1 MAGNLCILNKT
12 IMAKINSKVKNSR
25 VSIKGK
31 DIILDYEF
39 FLHNYLNE
47 AELRQKGLVP
57 VEMYP
62 YEGDVIVGYL
72 PVDEQF
78 GCIDLEAL
86 YKWAIERIEKENPFL
101 YHKDLKILLIYLINK
116 FLLMDNLSE
125 E

>member
-1 MAGNLCILNKT
+1 MEGHLCILNKT
-12 IMAKINSKVKNSR
+12 TMAKINSNVKNSR

-39 FLHNYLNE
+39 FLHTYLNE

-62 YEGDVIVGYL
+62 YEGDIIIDYL
-72 PVDEQF
+72 PVDEKF

-86 YKWAIERIEKENPFL
+86 YKWAIERIEKE
-101 YHKDLKILLIYLINK
+101 K
-116 FLLMDNLSE
+116 LSFSDCIQCRFDGVNSLWFY
-125 E
+125 